1 MRRSALLLLL
11 LPAGC
16 WPGSIALP
24 PGRPPGEVQSGP
36 AELRVSAEAPPLRPV
51 RKVPVL
57 APPEVFAAFVPAHA
71 RGDLMVGEHWVYF
84 KLRDAEWYAERRM
97 EPESPA
103 DGEAPPGLL
112 RPLEHFDWSRIAVP
126 HR

>member
-1 MRRSALLLLL
+1 MKRVACLALL

-36 AELRVSAEAPPLRPV
+36 AELRVSASAPPLRPA

-71 RGDLMVGEHWVYF
+71 RADLMVGEHWVYF
-84 KLRDAEWYAERRM
+84 KLRDAEWYSDRLP
-97 EPESPA
+97 EPGPVP
-103 DGEAPPGLL
+103 DGDAPPGLL
-112 RPLEHFDWSRIAVP
+112 RPLEHFDWSRVAIP